1 MTKINKEIMNGSVE
15 GRTREFILFSEELG
29 EEFRSENV
37 RDVYVMWRRCVEDDK
52 ENHDKK
58 TYWFEVAERFDNEP
72 GIEYRHE
79 IKIYRRNGKIFWR
92 GI

>member
-1 MTKINKEIMNGSVE
+1 MTKIDKAIVNGSAV
-15 GRTREFILFSEELG
+15 GRVREFILFSEELG
-29 EEFRSENV
+29 EEFRSESAV
-37 RDVYVMWRRCVEDDK
+37 KVYKEWRRLVEDDK

-58 TYWFEVAERFDNEP
+58 TYYFELGERFDNEP
-72 GIEYRHE
+72 GIEYRHG